1 MIAIGE
7 RINGMF
13 TDIKN
18 AIAAQDKGPV
28 QMWAKKQLEHGA
40 DYLDVNVGTA
50 SKTPAET
57 IKWLVQA
64 IAEAVPDAPIA
75 LDSPKME
82 VMKAGLEA
90 CKQSGIKKILINST
104 TGQMD
109 KLQAYFPLVNEYN
122 ASIITLAMDERGIPK
137 DVDYRVEVGAT
148 IIATAMEFGIDP
160 ERIFLDPICMPVK
173 HAQVQQPFILEA
185 VRQFTMICD
194 PRPHITCGLSNTGQ
208 GTLKKEL
215 VNATILALLIGAGL
229 DSAIVDVCDEH
240 LMHSMITTELLLGN
254 AIYSDDYIKA
264 YMQRAR

>member
-18 AIAAQDKGPV
+18 GIADGNKEPV

-50 SKTPAET
+50 SKTPADT
-57 IKWLVQA
+57 MKWLVEA
-64 IAEAVPDAPIA
+64 IAGAVPDAPIA
-75 LDSPKME
+75 IDSPKME

-90 CKQSGIKKILINST
+90 CKNSGITKILINST
-104 TGQMD
+104 TGQAD
-109 KLQAYFPLVNEYN
+109 KLAEYFPLANEYN
-122 ASIITLAMDERGIPK
+122 ASIITLAMDERGIPR
-137 DVDYRVEVGAT
+137 DVDYRVEVAAM
-148 IIATAMEFGIDP
+148 IIATAMENGIDP

-173 HAQVQQPFILEA
+173 HAQEQQNHIMEA
-185 VRQFTMICD
+185 IRQFTMICD

-208 GTLKKEL
+208 GAQEKHL
-215 VNATILALLIGAGL
+215 VNRTILSMLITAGL
-229 DSAIVDVCDEH
+229 DSAIVDVCDTE
-240 LMHSMITTELLLGN
+240 LMNSAITTELLMN
-254 AIYSDDYIKA
+254 KAIYSDDYIKA